1 MDNPSNQIPQVR
13 RRKDFSEDEIKQLQ
27 KIYKKIPAPS
37 PVFDKFDLRFT
48 TDVIAKLGKDII
60 FLPLEDMALFVTKR
74 VKDNVVAGVK
84 MPLLPNEVLEK
95 CYNMISAV
103 SIGNAAYTL
112 LGSKHKNE
120 RTSAMNNLNRIY
132 QLEFDIDAKKP
143 EAERL
148 LNHQNL

>member
-1 MDNPSNQIPQVR
+1 MDSLSTTILQVR
-13 RRKDFSEDEIKQLQ
+13 RKKDFSEDEIKQLQ
-27 KIYKKIPAPS
+27 KLYKKIPAPS

-48 TDVIAKLGKDII
+48 TDVIDII

-143 EAERL
+143 EGERL
-148 LNHQNL
+148 TLNK